1 MAGRPLSLRYIL
13 TILFARRKLMLAT
26 TLLVLATA
34 VFGSLFI
41 SPTYEST
48 VKILL
53 RRERSE
59 PLVSSEA
66 EPTKE
71 YVSKEVSETEI
82 NSEIEV
88 LTSRLLL
95 ATVVQETGLA
105 ERVASGFSLGKLF
118 DRSYRRLHD
127 QPPAQAAD
135 QAIQRLKENLK
146 VTPIKNSNVIQL
158 TYRAGDPELAARV
171 LNTLSRAYIDQHL
184 QLRQANNAVG
194 FYEEQAETLRRKLQ
208 QVEADLRRYEADHG
222 LASVAEQEHLA
233 LQKLADFQAEL
244 NATRVELKGAEERTA
259 TLATLLNAQPER
271 ITTETRT
278 KFNEGLDLLRDKL
291 GELEL
296 KWTELRQKYQP
307 DSRMVKQVEEQV
319 ATVRQYLA
327 TVEKQP
333 PQEIAQGLNELHVT
347 LKNDLMRARAD
358 VAMQRER
365 MKALG
370 GVVGTYQSG
379 LRTYR
384 DNSYEQRN
392 LSRMRDV
399 IEQAYLAFVKK
410 TEEARLAQA
419 LDQRRIVNVNIA
431 EPAAPC
437 YQPVSPKPFLNG
449 ILGLIVGLF
458 SSVAIAFGLEYFEH
472 PVRTQEI
479 IENQLSLNVLASLPE
494 ERSLRG
500 VAEHVH

>member
-1 MAGRPLSLRYIL
+1 MAERPLSPRYLL
-13 TILFARRKLMLAT
+13 TIVFARRRLILTVTA
-26 TLLVLATA
+26 LVLATA
-34 VFGSLFI
+34 VVGSLFI
-41 SPTYEST
+41 PPTYESSA
-48 VKILL
+48 KILL

-71 YVSKEVSETEI
+71 YVSREVSEAEI

-88 LTSRLLL
+88 LTSRPLL
-95 ATVVQETGLA
+95 AKVVQETGLA
-105 ERVASGFSLGKLF
+105 QRAVGGSWLGKIF
-118 DRSYRRLHD
+118 DQSYRQLHD
-127 QPPAQAAD
+127 QPPANATD
-135 QAIQRLKENLK
+135 RAIQGLKQDLK
-146 VTPIKNSNVIQL
+146 ITPIKNSNVIQV

-171 LNTLSRAYIDQHL
+171 LNTLTQAYIDQHL
-184 QLRQANNAVG
+184 QLRQANNAVA
-194 FYEEQAETLRRKLQ
+194 FYEEQTEALRQKLQ
-208 QVEADLRRYEADHG
+208 QVEADLRRYEAEHG

-244 NATRVELKGAEERTA
+244 EATRVELKGAEERAA
-259 TLATLLNAQPER
+259 TLAALLATQPER

-278 KFNEGLDLLRDKL
+278 KFNEGLDLLREKL
-291 GELEL
+291 GELQL

-319 ATVRQYLA
+319 ATVKQYLA

-347 LKNDLMRARAD
+347 LKNDLLRARAD
-358 VAMQRER
+358 VARQRER
-365 MKALG
+365 LKALA
-370 GVVGTYQSG
+370 GVVGAYRSG
-379 LRTYR
+379 LRAYR

-399 IEQAYLAFVKK
+399 LEQAYLAFVKK

-431 EPAAPC
+431 EPATPN
-437 YQPVSPKPFLNG
+437 YQPVSPKPLLNG
-449 ILGLIVGLF
+449 ILGLIVGL
-458 SSVAIAFGLEYFEH
+458 VAGVGLAFGLEYVEH
-472 PVRTQEI
+472 PVRSEEI
-479 IENQLSLNVLASLPE
+479 VENQLSLNVLASLPQ
-494 ERSLRG
+494 ERNFPG
-500 VAEHVH
+500 AADHVH